1 MGVDGSATHNSILLA
16 FFPGAEH
23 GSRVSH
29 FIVER
34 EIEYEPGWKLISQ
47 SKPHSQIA
55 FSFFFGS
62 TLKYVMILVS
72 IFFLQTTPNL
82 LPSYRGPVVKIRT
95 WDRSKSRK
103 TCILEM
109 GTDSELPESTNMASV
124 LGAYHHV
131 SISVK
136 TLVTDLLT
144 DTTFFGLCCCW
155 IKYFH
160 FQCKPVSYFKKKT
173 YYLIE
178 QLVETLISPSEK
190 CEINNQ
196 QHTLTLQRSLRP
208 NRQHLTWQ

>member
-1 MGVDGSATHNSILLA
+1 
-16 FFPGAEH
+16 
-23 GSRVSH
+23 
-29 FIVER
+29 
-34 EIEYEPGWKLISQ
+34 
-47 SKPHSQIA
+47 
-55 FSFFFGS
+55 
-62 TLKYVMILVS
+62 MILVS

-103 TCILEM
+103 TCTLEM

-144 DTTFFGLCCCW
+144 DTRFFGSCCCW
-155 IKYFH
+155 IRYVH

-173 YYLIE
+173 TYNLIE

>member
-1 MGVDGSATHNSILLA
+1 
-16 FFPGAEH
+16 
-23 GSRVSH
+23 
-29 FIVER
+29 
-34 EIEYEPGWKLISQ
+34 
-47 SKPHSQIA
+47 
-55 FSFFFGS
+55 
-62 TLKYVMILVS
+62 MILVS

-103 TCILEM
+103 TCTLEM
-109 GTDSELPESTNMASV
+109 GTDLELPESTNMASV

-144 DTTFFGLCCCW
+144 DTRFFGLCCCW

-160 FQCKPVSYFKKKT
+160 FQFKPVSYFFKKKK
-173 YYLIE
+173 YNLIE
-178 QLVETLISPSEK
+178 QLVETLISLSEK

-196 QHTLTLQRSLRP
+196 QHTLTLQRSLRQ